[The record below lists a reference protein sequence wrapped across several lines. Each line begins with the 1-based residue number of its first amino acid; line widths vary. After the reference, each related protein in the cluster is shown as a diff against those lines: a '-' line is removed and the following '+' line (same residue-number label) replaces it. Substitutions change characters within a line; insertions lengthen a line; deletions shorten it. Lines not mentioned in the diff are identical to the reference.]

1 MMSPRIAIIGAGP
14 AGLTL
19 GALLHKHAIPFTIF
33 ELRQKPTAEELSKPS
48 GMLDLHEGSG
58 LAAIRE
64 CGLYDEFLKH
74 TGDCAETQRVAD
86 KDGTIL
92 YSDDDDGNNRPSDR
106 PEISRHALLAIIATK
121 VPENCIKWG
130 HKLLSARITGVR
142 AETELDFGP
151 HGKHTF
157 DLVIGADG
165 AWSAVRALLTDVIP
179 HYAGIQNITL
189 TIENISTRY
198 PRLVALIGRGS
209 FLSLGLRHAVITHR
223 GPRDSA
229 RVYVFLTAEEG
240 FSGEGKRVA
249 SVTKEELLSNEALLG
264 RFGDSVKELVAV
276 GVACDESVGR
286 ADGAVEVKPLYMLPI
301 GAAWEHKPGVTIV
314 GDAAHLMCPW
324 AGEGV
329 NLAMCDALLLAKVI
343 VEVWEDGL
351 DVGQF
356 QAALDP
362 LLRQFEEDMVTRAKE
377 KAEETVN
384 NGQMMFGE
392 DGANGM
398 ASFFLSMG
406 QDSGGL
412 S

>member
-1 MMSPRIAIIGAGP
+1 MTSPRIAIIGAGP

-19 GALLHKHAIPFTIF
+19 GALLHKHTIPFTIF

-58 LAAIRE
+58 LSAIRE

-74 TGDCAETQRVAD
+74 TGDCAETQKVAD
-86 KDGTIL
+86 KDGNIL
-92 YSDDDDGNNRPSDR
+92 YSDEDDSNNRPSDR
-106 PEISRHALLAIIATK
+106 PEIARHALLAILLSK
-121 VPENCIKWG
+121 VPKDCIKWG
-130 HKLLSARITGVR
+130 HKLLSARIAGVST
-142 AETELDFGP
+142 ETELDFGP
-151 HGKHTF
+151 RGKHTF

-165 AWSAVRALLTDVIP
+165 AWSAVRALLTDIRP
-179 HYAGIQNITL
+179 LYAGIQSITL

-198 PRLVALIGRGS
+198 PHLAALIGRGS
-209 FLSLGLRHAVITHR
+209 FLSLGLRHGVITHR

-240 FSGEGKRVA
+240 LAGEGKRVA
-249 SVTKEELLSNEALLG
+249 SVTKEQLLSDEALLG

-276 GVACDESVGR
+276 GVACDETTDQPGGV
-286 ADGAVEVKPLYMLPI
+286 VEVKPLYMLPI

-343 VEVWEDGL
+343 VEVWENGQ
-351 DVGQF
+351 DVSQF
-356 QAALDP
+356 QTALDP
-362 LLRQFEEDMVTRAKE
+362 LLRAFEEDMVARAKE
-377 KAEETVN
+377 KAEETVS

-392 DGANGM
+392 NGAKGM
-398 ASFFLSMG
+398 AGFFLSMG
-406 QDSGGL
+406 QEQ
-412 S
+412 

>member
-1 MMSPRIAIIGAGP
+1 MMSPRIAVIGAGP

-19 GALLHKHAIPFTIF
+19 GAVLHKHSILFTIF

-64 CGLYDEFLKH
+64 CGLYDEFVKH
-74 TGDCAETQRVAD
+74 TGDCAETQIIAD
-86 KDGTIL
+86 KDGNIL
-92 YSDDDDGNNRPSDR
+92 YSDDGNDNNRPRER
-106 PEISRHALLAIIATK
+106 PEIARHALLAILATQ
-121 VPENCIKWG
+121 VPQESIKWG
-130 HKLLSARITGVR
+130 HKLLSATTTTTN

-165 AWSAVRALLTDVIP
+165 AWSAVRALLTDIRP
-179 HYAGIQNITL
+179 HYAGIQSITL
-189 TIENISTRY
+189 TVENISTRY
-198 PRLVALIGRGS
+198 PHLAELIGRGS
-209 FLSLGLRHAVITHR
+209 FLSLGLQHGVITHR

-229 RVYVFLTAEEG
+229 RVYVFLTADERFG
-240 FSGEGKRVA
+240 GEGKRVA
-249 SVTKEELLSNEALLG
+249 SLTKEELLTDDALLG

-276 GVACDESVGR
+276 GVASDET
-286 ADGAVEVKPLYMLPI
+286 ADQPAGAVAVKPLYMLPS
-301 GAAWEHKPGVTIV
+301 GAAWEHKPGATIV

-343 VEVWEDGL
+343 VQAWGPGRG
-351 DVGQF
+351 VGQF
-356 QAALDP
+356 QTALDP
-362 LLRQFEEDMVTRAKE
+362 LLRQFEKDMVARAKE
-377 KAEETVN
+377 KTEETVS

-398 ASFFLSMG
+398 AQFFLSMG
-406 QDSGGL
+406 QGH
-412 S
+412 

>member
-1 MMSPRIAIIGAGP
+1 MSPGIAIIGAGP
-14 AGLTL
+14 GGLTL

-33 ELRQKPTAEELSKPS
+33 ELRQQPTAEELSKPS

-86 KDGTIL
+86 KDGNIL
-92 YSDDDDGNNRPSDR
+92 YSDDNDGNNRPSDR
-106 PEISRHALLAIIATK
+106 PEIARHALLAILATK
-121 VPENCIKWG
+121 VPEHCIKWG
-130 HKLLSARITGVR
+130 HKLLSARITGVST
-142 AETELDFGP
+142 ETELDFGSQ
-151 HGKHTF
+151 GKQTF

-165 AWSAVRALLTDVIP
+165 AWSAVRALLTDIKP
-179 HYAGIQNITL
+179 HYAGIQSITL

-198 PRLVALIGRGS
+198 PRLAALIGRGS
-209 FLSLGLRHAVITHR
+209 FLSLGLRHGVITHR

-229 RVYVFLTAEEG
+229 RVYVFLTADER
-240 FSGEGKRVA
+240 FDGEGMRVG
-249 SVTKEELLSNEALLG
+249 SVTKEQLLSDEALLG

-276 GVACDESVGR
+276 GVACDDSVER
-286 ADGAVEVKPLYMLPI
+286 LDGAVDAKPLYMLSI
-301 GAAWEHKPGVTIV
+301 GAAWAHKAGVTIV

-343 VEVWEDGL
+343 VEAWEAGQ

-356 QAALDP
+356 QAALNP
-362 LLRQFEEDMVTRAKE
+362 LLRQFEEDMVARAKE
-377 KAEETVN
+377 KATETLS
-384 NGQMMFGE
+384 NGLMMFGE
-392 DGANGM
+392 DGAKGM
-398 ASFFLSMG
+398 AQFFLSMG
-406 QDSGGL
+406 PGQ
-412 S
+412 